1 MAERIYDKLPSEQYK
16 PEPTI
21 ESPVT
26 RDLYALS
33 SYSSLQSVRQSA
45 GCSNGPVNPIWE
57 SFLLAFGEL
66 SIPNQSKVNLS
77 SAEQEE
83 GNNNRR

>member
-26 RDLYALS
+26 RNLLS
-33 SYSSLQSVRQSA
+33 AYSSLQSVRQSA
-45 GCSNGPVNPIWE
+45 GPVNPIWE